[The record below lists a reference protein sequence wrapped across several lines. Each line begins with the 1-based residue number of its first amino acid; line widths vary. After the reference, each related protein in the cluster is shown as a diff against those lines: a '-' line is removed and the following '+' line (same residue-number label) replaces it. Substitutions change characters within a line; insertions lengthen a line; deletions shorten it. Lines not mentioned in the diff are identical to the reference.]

1 MLEDRVGASPKLQSG
16 AGLQWSAS
24 IKTWVKK
31 GTVVNSQKG
40 HRWQRLA
47 LVEIQQAKSMLYH
60 VDNEAHMELVNAW
73 HQASL
78 WEEGKLVLLGRF
90 ACALPQSRNSSGMM
104 EEHNQLKVLTNFI
117 RSLSNRASV
126 LKKLVCWRL
135 QMQLRGSAA
144 NILVPD
150 ATANIQQSA
159 GIHVSI
165 SHDVVAADGG
175 WTQY

>member
-1 MLEDRVGASPKLQSG
+1 MAPVKYNKKINPWWRSNRQRACYIMWIMKRTWN
-16 AGLQWSAS
+16 WS
-24 IKTWVKK
+24 TH
-31 GTVVNSQKG
+31 GT
-40 HRWQRLA
+40 RLHA
-47 LVEIQQAKSMLYH
+47 
-60 VDNEAHMELVNAW
+60 
-73 HQASL
+73 L
-78 WEEGKLVLLGRF
+78 WEEGKLVLLERF

-150 ATANIQQSA
+150 ATAYIQQSA